1 MWLLSL
7 YVPSALSFTKAER
20 DMARICWFFKSSK
33 IISSPFKSPLGAFEA
48 SNSTIALSSHSFFG
62 SGAEHFGAITMIAT
76 APANMAAHIS
86 QKVMN
91 KAHLNLIQNGS
102 FANFI
107 SSSLPI
113 PESTAFTISI
123 SILAS
128 PFSEINFTYQRSI
141 YFEIT

>member
-1 MWLLSL
+1 MCVAFELMLWL
-7 YVPSALSFTKAER
+7 YIPFALSFTRDER
-20 DMARICWFFKSSK
+20 EIAPICWLFNSFSVTFKSSLK
-33 IISSPFKSPLGAFEA
+33 TSEA
-48 SNSTIALSSHSFFG
+48 SSSTIALSSHSFFG

-86 QKVMN
+86 QKKIN

-107 SSSLPI
+107 NSSFPI
-113 PESTAFTISI
+113 PASTAFTTSI

-128 PFSEINFTYQRSI
+128 PFSEMNFTC
-141 YFEIT
+141 